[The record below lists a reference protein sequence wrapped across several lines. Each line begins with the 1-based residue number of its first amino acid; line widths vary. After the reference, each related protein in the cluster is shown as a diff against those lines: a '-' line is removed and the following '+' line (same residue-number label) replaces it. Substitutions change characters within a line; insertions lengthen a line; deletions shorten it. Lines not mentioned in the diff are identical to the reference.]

1 MAQSI
6 PIPPEHLSF
15 FLRKAAIVQQWGQQI
30 HTKTPGWGKGV
41 QMPHPREEAKG
52 MRPS

>member
-15 FLRKAAIVQQWGQQI
+15 FLRKAITVQQWGQQI

-41 QMPHPREEAKG
+41 QMPHPREEAKR